1 MGAALL
7 VALLSCASQAAD
19 ELRYEPDAKGGIR
32 TWLVSEPFEFPPG
45 SDFSKDLLEDIGG
58 EAALRPGGLVT
69 TIKGRRIEWRVVF
82 GGKSEVRP
90 EKKIPSGRT
99 AYYLSTTVRPA
110 AGGRYTLTC
119 DYWADVVV
127 WVDGK
132 EVINGR
138 RQWLR
143 AMSSVSAAV
152 ELQADKPHHILVK
165 LGSAGSEALVGVAIT
180 DRAGA
185 PAPVTC
191 SLPVPGDQKA
201 LVSYLAESLDV
212 SIDNYRFF
220 EPDRTARLVVGS
232 SDYRALPP
240 GLDSEFTARAQITTR
255 EGKRLK
261 TFSLGEIT
269 SRMLSEGGVKFSYR
283 PTKADLSPFYVVRV
297 ELFHNG
303 SLATRLD
310 RKFYCIEGIRK
321 LAEEVSERAEKFYKE
336 RDEDEIY
343 EDKNLAYLLL
353 KLEELALL
361 YDTER
366 DAYTFGE
373 RALEF
378 VLDAQRRVE
387 IMEKRIEVRPTAGL
401 HEYAYISRV
410 DDSAQPYY
418 IYVPLKYDPMAG
430 APLIVYLH
438 GYAPDLNKINWQLIP
453 EGLLRLCEKYGY
465 LLVAPF
471 GRSNTDFQGI
481 GEQDVI
487 HVVGLMMK
495 EFGFNIDRDR
505 VFLLGY
511 SMGGMGAYTIA
522 GHYPDR
528 WAGVVA
534 LAGRADFY
542 LWKNADPDKLQPF
555 KRWLIGL
562 EFACNVAENF
572 RHVPVL
578 AIQGEYDSLVKV
590 AQSRNFTGKLKEM
603 GYDALFLTVMGED
616 HWISRPVFST
626 EKVFEWLEKHRRP
639 KAVKKITF
647 ATYSLKYNK
656 AYWATIE
663 SFARWGKRA
672 KIDVEITGDNEITV
686 EQTNVAVLRLDPP
699 PGLVDRTRPIVVKA
713 AGKQFA
719 FDAPIE
725 EPLRVEL
732 KPLQRGRLRK
742 TPKLCGPI
750 KDAFN
755 TRFIFV
761 YGTQG
766 NPVENKLIYDQ
777 AERSV
782 TEWREFVKAV
792 QLLKKEKDLLMV
804 RDRDLTDEQK
814 QKCNLVLLGTPRTNS
829 VLGEIADKLPIK
841 IKDDNTFVVGD
852 REYSGADLGLN
863 MIYPS
868 PFAPDRYVVVKSGV
882 YYGGGLSENHKFDM
896 LPDYI
901 IYGKALDRE
910 IAGYY
915 DGMPNRSRC
924 AGFFDNNW
932 HLSDDLMWIQDKA
945 PDNED
950 DLPWWR

>member
-7 VALLSCASQAAD
+7 VALLSCQSQAAD

-32 TWLVSEPFEFPPG
+32 TWLVSQPFEFPSG
-45 SDFSKDLLEDIGG
+45 SDFNKDLLEDVGG
-58 EAALRPGGLVT
+58 EAALRPDGFVT
-69 TIKGRRIEWRVVF
+69 KMKDRRIDWRVVF
-82 GGKSEVRP
+82 GANARVKP
-90 EKKIPSGRT
+90 DKTTPSSRT
-99 AYYLSTTVRPA
+99 VYYLSTTVTPA

-119 DYWADVVV
+119 DYWSDVIV

-138 RQWLR
+138 RQWLSSI
-143 AMSSVSAAV
+143 SSVSAAV
-152 ELQADKPHHILVK
+152 ELQADKRHHILVK
-165 LGSAGSEALVGVAIT
+165 LGSAGSEALVGIAIT

-185 PAPVTC
+185 PARVTC
-191 SLPVPGDQKA
+191 ALPVPGDQKA
-201 LVSYLAESLDV
+201 LASYLSESLDV

-220 EPDRTARLVVGS
+220 EPDRTARLVVGAS
-232 SDYRALPP
+232 GHRALPP
-240 GLDSEFTARAQITTR
+240 GLDTDLTARAQITTR
-255 EGKRLK
+255 QGKTLK
-261 TFSLGEIT
+261 TIELGKVT
-269 SRMLSEGGVKFSYR
+269 PRMLSEDGVKFSYR
-283 PTKADLSPFYVVRV
+283 PTKAALSPFYVVRV

-303 SLATRLD
+303 IPATRLD
-310 RKFYCIEGIRK
+310 RRFYCLDGIQK
-321 LAEEVSERAEKFYKE
+321 LAKEVSERAERFYKE

-361 YDTER
+361 CDTER
-366 DAYTFGE
+366 DTSTFGE

-378 VLDAQRRVE
+378 VLDAQDRVE

-418 IYVPLKYDPMAG
+418 IYVPLNYDPMAG

-453 EGLLRLCEKYGY
+453 HGLLQLCEKYGY

-471 GRSNTDFQGI
+471 ARSNTDFQGI
-481 GEQDVI
+481 GEQDVM
-487 HVVGLMMK
+487 HVLGLMMK
-495 EFGFNIDRDR
+495 EFGFNIQRDR
-505 VFLLGY
+505 VFLIGY
-511 SMGGMGAYTIA
+511 SMGGMGAYTIG

-542 LWKNADPDKLQPF
+542 LWRNVRPENVQPF
-555 KRWLIGL
+555 KRWLVGL
-562 EFACNVAENF
+562 EFADNVTENF

-578 AIQGEYDSLVKV
+578 ALQGEHDSLVKV
-590 AQSRNFTGKLKEM
+590 AQSRNFTTKLTKL
-603 GYDALFLTVMGED
+603 GYDSSFLMVMGED

-626 EKVFEWLEKHRRP
+626 EKVFEWLGKYRRP

-663 SFARWGKRA
+663 SFAQWGKRA
-672 KIDVEITGDNEITV
+672 KIDVEVTGDNEITV
-686 EQTNVAVLRLDPP
+686 EQTNVAALRLDPP
-699 PGLVDRTRPIVVKA
+699 AELVDRTRTIVVKA
-713 AGKQFA
+713 GGKEFT
-719 FDAPIE
+719 FDAPIKG
-725 EPLRVEL
+725 PLRVEL
-732 KPLQRGRLRK
+732 AALRPGRLVK
-742 TPKLCGPI
+742 TPKLCGPV
-750 KDAFN
+750 KDVFN

-761 YGTQG
+761 FGTQG
-766 NPVENKLIYDQ
+766 NPVENKPIYDQ

-782 TEWREFVKAV
+782 TEWREFVKSV
-792 QLLKKEKDLLMV
+792 QLMKKEKDLLMV

-814 QKCNLVLLGTPRTNS
+814 EKCNLVLLGTPRTNS
-829 VLGEIADKLPIK
+829 VLAEIADKLPIK
-841 IKDDNTFVVGD
+841 FKGDNTFVVGGK
-852 REYSGADLGLN
+852 EYSGADLGLN

-868 PFAPDRYVVVKSGV
+868 PFAEGRYVVVKSGIH
-882 YYGGGLSENHKFDM
+882 YGRHLSENHKFDM

-901 IYGKALDRE
+901 IYSEAIDRE
-910 IAGYY
+910 IGSYY

-932 HLSDDLMWIQDKA
+932 QLSDDLMWTQDKA
-945 PDNED
+945 EEVEEA
-950 DLPWWR
+950 LPLWR